1 MNRYFVQQALTVGQ
15 TVTLPPAVAKHALTV
30 LRGQV
35 GDDLELVG
43 TAPQAYVATI
53 TSIDPPTVQ
62 VTRELPGQSELPV
75 AVTIVCGI
83 GKGDKAEWITQ
94 KATELGVAKL
104 VFYNATWGTA
114 RWPGERAAK
123 KVARLAAIAAGA
135 AAQSHRT
142 VIPQVAFI
150 PQLAALPL
158 HDGEARLVAYEES
171 AKAGETAALLQTLR
185 PRPHALVVVF
195 GPEGGISP
203 AELTWTAAHGFTNVG
218 LGPRILR
225 TETAPLYLLS
235 AVSVVCELQGEA
247 HA

>member
-1 MNRYFVQQALTVGQ
+1 MNRYFVQQPLTLGE
-15 TVTLPPAVAKHALTV
+15 TLTLPPSVAKHALTV

-35 GDDLELVG
+35 GDELELVG

-53 TSIDPPTVQ
+53 TGLDPATVQ
-62 VTRELPGQSELPV
+62 VTRALSGQPELPV

-94 KATELGVAKL
+94 KATELGVSQL

-114 RWPGERAAK
+114 RWAKDRAPK
-123 KVARLAAIAAGA
+123 KLARLAAIAAGA

-142 VIPQVAFI
+142 IIPQIVFI
-150 PQLAALPL
+150 PELAALPL

-171 AKAGETAALLQTLR
+171 AKAGETAVLLQTLQQA
-185 PRPHALVVVF
+185 PRELVTVF

-203 AELTWTAAHGFTNVG
+203 AELAWTAAHGFSNAG